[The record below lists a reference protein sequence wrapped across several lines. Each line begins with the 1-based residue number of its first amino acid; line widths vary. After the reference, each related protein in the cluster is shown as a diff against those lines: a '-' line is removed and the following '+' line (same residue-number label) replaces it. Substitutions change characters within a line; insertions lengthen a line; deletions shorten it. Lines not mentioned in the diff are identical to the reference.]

1 MVMLDSGPLVLITP
15 APLLDFLG
23 LGIFIVLIMTSTV
36 ILYWAVHLF
45 AVSWN
50 LSALFPQSDDR
61 IRWGIVAVLDGMVF
75 ITRIMLPSGTG
86 ARRLMDNWL
95 SRLALAMDVSLV
107 PLLWILSI
115 GWVRWQSREAR
126 G

>member
-1 MVMLDSGPLVLITP
+1 MEGTVVVMLDSDPLVLITP

-23 LGIFIVLIMTSTV
+23 LGIFIMLIMTSTA
-36 ILYWAVHLF
+36 ILYLAVRLF

-50 LSALFPQSDDR
+50 LSELFAQAYDR

-75 ITRIMLPSGTG
+75 IRRIMLPPGTG
-86 ARRLMDNWL
+86 ARL
-95 SRLALAMDVSLV
+95 SPLALAVNVALV

-115 GWVRWQSREAR
+115 GWMRRQSREAP